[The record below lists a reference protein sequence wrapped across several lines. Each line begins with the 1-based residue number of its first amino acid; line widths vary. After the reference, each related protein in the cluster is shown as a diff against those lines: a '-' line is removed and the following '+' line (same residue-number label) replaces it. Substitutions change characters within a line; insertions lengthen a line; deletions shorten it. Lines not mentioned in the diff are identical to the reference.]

1 MVKTAAQNLPQKLSE
16 DILQFIIKNHLRPGN
31 KLPNETVLSDHL
43 GAGRSSVREAMKL
56 LESRNIVEIRQGSG
70 TYVSARMGVCDDPLG
85 LVFLE
90 KSPKLILDLLEIRLL
105 VEPTAAAMAA
115 YNADEEE
122 IRKIMQL
129 CSETERQLQSGEKC
143 SKADIRFHQV
153 IAVSSKNVV
162 FPRLVP
168 IISCTIEAVAELSSP
183 EALAEMVS
191 GHREIANAIAARNQ
205 IAAKDAVYLHLIQNR
220 RMISQILFEKSS
232 DNNPSADET

>member
-1 MVKTAAQNLPQKLSE
+1 M
-16 DILQFIIKNHLRPGN
+16 
-31 KLPNETVLSDHL
+31 
-43 GAGRSSVREAMKL
+43 
-56 LESRNIVEIRQGSG
+56 
-70 TYVSARMGVCDDPLG
+70 SARMGVCDDPLG

-129 CSETERQLQSGEKC
+129 CNETERQLQSGEKC

-183 EALAEMVS
+183 EALAETVS

-220 RMISQILFEKSS
+220 RMISQMLFEKSR